1 MWLVFFASKKQKGNR
16 LKKGGK
22 LIRTYGFDRFYKSAR
37 TNQKGNVMKRA
48 FCFAFVA
55 LLVVGVTSVASAGEY
70 SIGGFA
76 GLNIPIAQEDAS
88 SGFLFG
94 VKGRILLL
102 PFLGLEPNFTYA
114 KYGGKDVEV
123 REKSYTQEGGEI
135 TSFGADL
142 LLGSLSGIGN
152 TKFYGLVGI
161 NSNNYTREGI
171 PDESGLGF
179 ALGTGFEFFPTEMFS
194 LEIRGKYH
202 PINLGEGGRVHVEI
216 SGGLNYYFSIE

>member
-1 MWLVFFASKKQKGNR
+1 MKKVFC
-16 LKKGGK
+16 L
-22 LIRTYGFDRFYKSAR
+22 
-37 TNQKGNVMKRA
+37 
-48 FCFAFVA
+48 AFVA
-55 LLVVGVTSVASAGEY
+55 LLVVGATSVAFAGEY
-70 SIGGFA
+70 SVGGFA

-88 SGFLFG
+88 SGALFG

-123 REKSYTQEGGEI
+123 REESYTQEGGEI

-142 LLGSLSGIGN
+142 LLGSISGMGN
-152 TKFYGLVGI
+152 TKFYGLIGI
-161 NSNNYTREGI
+161 NSNNYTRDGI

-179 ALGTGFEFFPTEMFS
+179 ALGTGFEFFPTEMLS

-202 PINLGEGGRVHVEI
+202 PINLGEGGRVHVEV
-216 SGGLNYYFSIE
+216 SGGINYYFSIQ

>member
-1 MWLVFFASKKQKGNR
+1 
-16 LKKGGK
+16 
-22 LIRTYGFDRFYKSAR
+22 
-37 TNQKGNVMKRA
+37 MKRA
-48 FCFAFVA
+48 FCLA
-55 LLVVGVTSVASAGEY
+55 LAALFVVGVPSVALAGEY

-76 GLNIPIAQEDAS
+76 GLNIPVAQEDAS
-88 SGFLFG
+88 SGALFG
-94 VKGRILLL
+94 IKGRIMLL

-123 REKSYTQEGGEI
+123 REQTYNREGGEI

-142 LLGSLSGIGN
+142 LLGSLSGMGN
-152 TKFYGLVGI
+152 TKFYGLVGV

-171 PDESGLGF
+171 SDESGLGF
-179 ALGTGFEFFPTEMFS
+179 ALGTGLEFFPAEMIS

-216 SGGLNYYFSIE
+216 SGGLNYYFGGE